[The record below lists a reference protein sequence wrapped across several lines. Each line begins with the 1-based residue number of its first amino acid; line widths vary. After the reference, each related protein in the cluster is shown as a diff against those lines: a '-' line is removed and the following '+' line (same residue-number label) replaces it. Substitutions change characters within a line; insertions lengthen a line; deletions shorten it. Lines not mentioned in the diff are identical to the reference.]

1 MRLRTQDGA
10 FHVIKINIC
19 YDLIGPPLPGHAIRS
34 HRMSASPCTSA
45 CPVQTVVDLI
55 QGKWTPQILRALLP
69 GMCRFTCLRR
79 QLPGISAKVLSQ
91 RLRELEAQGLLLRT
105 VLPCVPPAV
114 EYRLSASGAELANLL
129 GSLYHFGVRH
139 LNQHTRYAA

>member
-1 MRLRTQDGA
+1 MVLETA
-10 FHVIKINIC
+10 
-19 YDLIGPPLPGHAIRS
+19 
-34 HRMSASPCTSA
+34 
-45 CPVQTVVDLI
+45 

-114 EYRLSASGAELANLL
+114 EYRLSASAP
-129 GSLYHFGVRH
+129 RH
-139 LNQHTRYAA
+139 QIDSHKGHGQRRWARVDSSRVPR